1 MNAPLRRLA
10 VVVTAMFTALMLAGT
25 WVQFV
30 DAGRLRDDPR
40 NTRTLYEEL
49 GRQRGAIT
57 TADGTV
63 IAQSDPVDDQYR
75 FQRVYPE
82 GPLYAAVTGT
92 YSITTGPTGL
102 EAAEDE
108 YLSGSS
114 DRQFFKRVSDL
125 LTGQEPGGAVVETT
139 IRDAV
144 QEAAREG
151 LDGQQGAVVALDPS
165 TGDVLAMYSSPDW
178 DPNALASHDRDE
190 AAAARAELEDAEGE
204 PLVSKATAQRYPP
217 GSTFKLVT
225 AAAALE
231 SGRFS
236 ADTPIDAPAQL
247 TLPQTTATIPND
259 DGRACGTNGVTD
271 LADALR
277 VSCNTAFANV
287 GLALGQD
294 ALREQAE
301 AFGFNQSGSE
311 DPLRIPLRVA
321 ESGFPQD
328 MDAPSLAQS
337 SIGQRSVTATPLQM
351 AVVAAGIAN
360 GGVVMEPN
368 LVSTVRGRDLDV
380 LDAPRPTELGR
391 AVSEQTATTLTSMME
406 GVVESGTG
414 RAAQIDGVAV
424 AGKTGTAQS
433 AEGAAPHA
441 WFTAFA
447 PAEDPQVAVAV
458 FVENGGRAGDEA
470 SGGRV
475 AAPIAKSVIQA
486 ALASTEGSAG

>member
-92 YSITTGPTGL
+92 YSVTSGPTGL
-102 EAAEDE
+102 EAAEDD

-114 DRQFFKRVSDL
+114 DRLFFRKVSDL
-125 LTGQEPGGAVVETT
+125 VTGQEPGGAVVETT

-144 QEAAREG
+144 QQAAQEG
-151 LDGQQGAVVALDPS
+151 LDGQRGAVVALDPT

-178 DPNALASHDRDE
+178 DPNLLASHTRSE
-190 AAAARAELEDAEGE
+190 AAAAAAELEDAEGD
-204 PLVSKATAQRYPP
+204 PLVSKATSQRYPP

-231 SGRFS
+231 SG
-236 ADTPIDAPAQL
+236 DYTPESLIDSPAVL
-247 TLPQTTATIPND
+247 DLPQTTAGLRND
-259 DGRACGTNGVTD
+259 DGQACGSNGQTT

-277 VSCNTAFANV
+277 VSCNTAFANL
-287 GLALGQD
+287 GMALGQD
-294 ALREQAE
+294 ELGAQAE
-301 AFGFNQSGSE
+301 AFGFGE
-311 DPLRIPLRVA
+311 ALDIPVRVA
-321 ESGFPQD
+321 RSQFPTGLDQ
-328 MDAPSLAQS
+328 AALARS
-337 SIGQRSVTATPLQM
+337 AIGQGDVTATPMQM
-351 AVVAAGIAN
+351 AMVAAGIAN
-360 GGVVMEPN
+360 GGVVMQPN
-368 LVSTVRGRDLDV
+368 LVSTVRGRDLQV
-380 LDAPRPTELGR
+380 LEAPRPTEVGR
-391 AVSEQTATTLTSMME
+391 AVSRQTAAALTSMME

-414 RAAQIDGVAV
+414 RAAQIDGVTV
-424 AGKTGTAQS
+424 AGKTGTAQNGQS
-433 AEGAAPHA
+433 APHA

-447 PAEDPQVAVAV
+447 PADAPRVAVAV

-475 AAPIAKSVIQA
+475 AAPIAKSVMQA
-486 ALASTEGSAG
+486 ALAATEGSAG

>member
-75 FQRVYPE
+75 YQRVYPE

-92 YSITTGPTGL
+92 YSVTSGPTGL
-102 EAAEDE
+102 EAAEDD

-114 DRQFFKRVSDL
+114 DRLFFRKISDL
-125 LTGQEPGGAVVETT
+125 VTGQEPGGAVVETT

-144 QEAAREG
+144 QEAAQEG

-178 DPNALASHDRDE
+178 DPNLLASHTRSE
-190 AAAARAELEDAEGE
+190 AAAAAAELDGAEGA
-204 PLVSKATAQRYPP
+204 PLVSKATSQSYPP

-225 AAAALE
+225 TAAALE
-231 SGRFS
+231 SGDYT
-236 ADTPIDAPAQL
+236 ADSLLDGPATL
-247 TLPQTTATIPND
+247 TLPQTTATLSND
-259 DGRACGTNGVTD
+259 DGRACGTDGRTT

-277 VSCNTAFANV
+277 VSCNTAYANL
-287 GLALGQD
+287 GMALGQD

-301 AFGFNQSGSE
+301 AFGF
-311 DPLRIPLRVA
+311 DKALDIPTRVA
-321 ESGFPQD
+321 ASRFPADLDEPQ
-328 MDAPSLAQS
+328 LAQS
-337 SIGQRSVTATPLQM
+337 SIGQYSVQATPMQM
-351 AVVAAGIAN
+351 AMVAAGIAN
-360 GGVVMEPN
+360 GGVVMQPN
-368 LVSTVRGRDLDV
+368 LVSTVRGRDLQV
-380 LDAPRPTELGR
+380 LDAPRPTEVGR
-391 AVSEQTATTLTSMME
+391 AVSRQTASTLTSMME

-424 AGKTGTAQS
+424 AGKTGTAQNGES
-433 AEGAAPHA
+433 APHA

-447 PAEDPQVAVAV
+447 PADAPRVAVAV

-475 AAPIAKSVIQA
+475 AAPIAKSVMQA
-486 ALASTEGSAG
+486 ALAATEGSAG

>member
-1 MNAPLRRLA
+1 VNAPLRRLA

-75 FQRVYPE
+75 YQRVYPE

-92 YSITTGPTGL
+92 YSVTSGATGL
-102 EAAEDE
+102 EAAEDD

-114 DRQFFKRVSDL
+114 DRLFFRKVSDL
-125 LTGQEPGGAVVETT
+125 VTGQEPGGAVVETT

-144 QEAAREG
+144 QQAAQEG
-151 LDGQQGAVVALDPS
+151 LDGQRGAVVALDPT

-178 DPNALASHDRDE
+178 DPNLLASHTRSE
-190 AAAARAELEDAEGE
+190 AAAAAAELDAAEGE

-231 SGRFS
+231 SG
-236 ADTPIDAPAQL
+236 DYTPESLIDSPAVL
-247 TLPQTTATIPND
+247 DLPQTTVGLRND
-259 DGRACGTNGVTD
+259 DGQACGSDGRTT

-277 VSCNTAFANV
+277 VSCNTAFANL
-287 GLALGQD
+287 GTALGQD
-294 ALREQAE
+294 ALRSQAE
-301 AFGFNQSGSE
+301 AFGFDQALS
-311 DPLRIPLRVA
+311 IPVGVA
-321 ESGFPQD
+321 RSQFPAGLDGAQ
-328 MDAPSLAQS
+328 LARS
-337 SIGQRSVTATPLQM
+337 AIGQDDVTATPVQM
-351 AVVAAGIAN
+351 AMVAAGIAN
-360 GGVVMEPN
+360 GGVVMQPN
-368 LVSTVRGRDLDV
+368 LVSTVRGRDLQV
-380 LDAPRPTELGR
+380 LDAPRPTEVGR
-391 AVSEQTATTLTSMME
+391 AVSRQTASTLTSMME

-424 AGKTGTAQS
+424 AGKTGTAQN
-433 AEGAAPHA
+433 APGAAPHA

-447 PAEDPQVAVAV
+447 PAQDPKVAVAV
-458 FVENGGRAGDEA
+458 FVENGGNAGDEA

-475 AAPIAKSVIQA
+475 AAPIAKSVMQA
-486 ALASTEGSAG
+486 ALAATEGSAG

>member
-75 FQRVYPE
+75 YQRVYPE

-92 YSITTGPTGL
+92 YSVTSGPTGL
-102 EAAEDE
+102 EAAEDD

-114 DRQFFKRVSDL
+114 DRLFFRKISDL
-125 LTGQEPGGAVVETT
+125 VTGQEPGGAVVETT
-139 IRDAV
+139 IRDEV
-144 QEAAREG
+144 QKAAQEG
-151 LDGQQGAVVALDPS
+151 LDGQEGAVVALDPS

-178 DPNALASHDRDE
+178 DPNLLASHTRSE
-190 AAAARAELEDAEGE
+190 AAAAAAELDDAEGA
-204 PLVSKATAQRYPP
+204 PLVSKATSQSYPP

-225 AAAALE
+225 TAAALE
-231 SGRFS
+231 SGDYT
-236 ADTPIDAPAQL
+236 ADSLLDGPATL
-247 TLPQTTATIPND
+247 TLPQTTATLSND
-259 DGRACGTNGVTD
+259 DGRACGTDGRTT

-277 VSCNTAFANV
+277 VSCNTAYANL
-287 GLALGQD
+287 GMALGQD

-301 AFGFNQSGSE
+301 AFGF
-311 DPLRIPLRVA
+311 DKALDIPTRVA
-321 ESGFPQD
+321 ASRFPADLDEPQ
-328 MDAPSLAQS
+328 LAQS
-337 SIGQRSVTATPLQM
+337 SIGQYSVQATPMQM
-351 AVVAAGIAN
+351 AMVAAGIAN
-360 GGVVMEPN
+360 GGVVMQPN
-368 LVSTVRGRDLDV
+368 LVSTVRGRDLQV
-380 LDAPRPTELGR
+380 LDAPRPTEVGR
-391 AVSEQTATTLTSMME
+391 AVSRQTASTLTSMME

-424 AGKTGTAQS
+424 AGKTGTAQNGES
-433 AEGAAPHA
+433 APHA

-447 PAEDPQVAVAV
+447 PADAPRVAVAV

-475 AAPIAKSVIQA
+475 AAPIAKSVMQA
-486 ALASTEGSAG
+486 ALAATEGSAG

>member
-30 DAGRLRDDPR
+30 DAGRLRDDAR

-75 FQRVYPE
+75 FQRAYPE

-92 YSITTGPTGL
+92 YSVTSGPTGL
-102 EAAEDE
+102 EAAEDD

-114 DRQFFKRVSDL
+114 DRLFFRKISDL
-125 LTGQEPGGAVVETT
+125 VTGQEPGGAVVETT

-144 QEAAREG
+144 QQAAQEG
-151 LDGQQGAVVALDPS
+151 LDGQRGAVVALDPS

-178 DPNALASHDRDE
+178 DPNLLASHTRSE
-190 AAAARAELEDAEGE
+190 AAAAAAELDDAAGD
-204 PLVSKATAQRYPP
+204 PLVSKATSRSYPP

-225 AAAALE
+225 TAAALE
-231 SGRFS
+231 SGDYT
-236 ADTPIDAPAQL
+236 ADSLLDGPATL
-247 TLPQTTATIPND
+247 TLPQTTATLSND
-259 DGRACGTNGVTD
+259 DGRACGTDGRTT

-277 VSCNTAFANV
+277 VSCNTAYANL
-287 GLALGQD
+287 GMALGQD

-301 AFGFNQSGSE
+301 AFGF
-311 DPLRIPLRVA
+311 DKALDIPTRVA
-321 ESGFPQD
+321 ASRFPADLNEPQ
-328 MDAPSLAQS
+328 LAQS
-337 SIGQRSVTATPLQM
+337 SIGQYSVQATPMQM
-351 AVVAAGIAN
+351 AMVAAGIAN
-360 GGVVMEPN
+360 GGVVMQPN
-368 LVSTVRGRDLDV
+368 LVSTVRGRDLQV
-380 LDAPRPTELGR
+380 LDAPRPTEVGR
-391 AVSEQTATTLTSMME
+391 AVSRQTASTLTSMME

-424 AGKTGTAQS
+424 AGKTGTAQNGQS
-433 AEGAAPHA
+433 APHA

-447 PAEDPQVAVAV
+447 PADAPRVAVAV

-475 AAPIAKSVIQA
+475 AAPIAKSVMQA
-486 ALASTEGSAG
+486 ALAATEGSAG

>member
-75 FQRVYPE
+75 YQRVYPE

-92 YSITTGPTGL
+92 YSVTTGASGL
-102 EAAEDE
+102 EEAEDA

-114 DRQFFKRVSDL
+114 DRLFFRKVSDL

-144 QEAAREG
+144 QEAAQEG

-178 DPNALASHDRDE
+178 DPNLLASHTRSE
-190 AAAARAELEDAEGE
+190 AAAAAAELDDAEGD
-204 PLVSKATAQRYPP
+204 PLVSKAISQNPPP

-231 SGRFS
+231 SGRY
-236 ADTPIDAPAQL
+236 TPESLIDAPAVL
-247 TLPQTTATIPND
+247 DLPQTTVGLRND
-259 DGRACGTNGVTD
+259 DGQACGSNGQTT

-287 GLALGQD
+287 GTALGQD

-301 AFGFNQSGSE
+301 AFGFNRSAS

-321 ESGFPQD
+321 RSGFPTGLDGAQ
-328 MDAPSLAQS
+328 LARS
-337 SIGQRSVTATPLQM
+337 AIGQDDVTATPLQM
-351 AVVAAGIAN
+351 AMVAAGIAN
-360 GGVVMEPN
+360 GGVVMQPN
-368 LVSTVRGRDLDV
+368 LVSTVRGRDLEV
-380 LDAPRPTELGR
+380 LEAPRPTEVGR
-391 AVSEQTATTLTSMME
+391 AVSEQTASTLTAMME

-424 AGKTGTAQS
+424 AGKTGTAQN
-433 AEGAAPHA
+433 APGAAPHA

-447 PAEDPQVAVAV
+447 PADEPRVAVAV

-475 AAPIAKSVIQA
+475 AAPIAKSVMQA
-486 ALASTEGSAG
+486 ALAATEGSAG